1 MSNSRP
7 AVSAVNA
14 EVSMI
19 HRRAA
24 MLAARVA
31 ERVGEAGRREARK
44 HERLERGVVV
54 EVAGDHGNLS
64 RMTGAIGQHLIE
76 LTGALLVV
84 SPALEMKTVDE
95 QAGGARAQRDAAAT
109 PRLQRI
115 QAPAQRRLLP
125 LVLFVNKAGALIA
138 AGGRSEEHTSE
149 LQSRPHLVCRLLP

>member
-31 ERVGEAGRREARK
+31 QRVGEAGRREARK
-44 HERLERGVVV
+44 HERLERGVGG

-64 RMTGAIGQHLIE
+64 RMTGASGQHLIE
-76 LTGALLVV
+76 LTRAPLVV
-84 SPALEMKTVDE
+84 SPALDMKTLDE
-95 QAGGARAQRDAAAT
+95 QARGPRPHRSWAAT
-109 PRLQRI
+109 PRR
-115 QAPAQRRLLP
+115 
-125 LVLFVNKAGALIA
+125 
-138 AGGRSEEHTSE
+138 
-149 LQSRPHLVCRLLP
+149 

>member
-7 AVSAVNA
+7 AVNA

-76 LTGALLVV
+76 LTGALRVV
-84 SPALEMKTVDE
+84 SPALEMKTE
-95 QAGGARAQRDAAAT
+95 T
-109 PRLQRI
+109 
-115 QAPAQRRLLP
+115 
-125 LVLFVNKAGALIA
+125 
-138 AGGRSEEHTSE
+138 
-149 LQSRPHLVCRLLP
+149 SRPAVRARNATRPPRRGCSGVKRQRSVDCYLWSSL

>member
-95 QAGGARAQRDAAAT
+95 QAGGARARNATRPPRRGCSGFKRQRSVDCY
-109 PRLQRI
+109 LWSS
-115 QAPAQRRLLP
+115 L
-125 LVLFVNKAGALIA
+125 
-138 AGGRSEEHTSE
+138 
-149 LQSRPHLVCRLLP
+149 